1 MADARASN
9 MRSNQTLTNKLCL
22 LSLSV
27 LAVIAEGRRIRR
39 IKGFFHLAPLL
50 RAIIETKKGDII
62 VFYGFSNGL

>member
-1 MADARASN
+1 MDTAFLKVKTHPQNIFIAVASHKE
-9 MRSNQTLTNKLCL
+9 RVITLGRN
-22 LSLSV
+22 LS
-27 LAVIAEGRRIRR
+27 RIRR